1 MFFGR
6 CGVRH
11 GIILFALA
19 KFLLLH
25 LYPLDILHNMA
36 ALRCDPRC
44 ELPGRI
50 VLAQRFQ
57 ADEPLAVWMPDRNV
71 FPLFVE
77 PNFISAP
84 TQHIPKIIHG
94 ACLRQYHIN
103 ILTDHAAKC
112 RSVFFLRTPF
122 RIMHSGFNTWIL
134 NNR

>member
-77 PNFISAP
+77 PNAFLPS
-84 TQHIPKIIHG
+84 
-94 ACLRQYHIN
+94 
-103 ILTDHAAKC
+103 
-112 RSVFFLRTPF
+112 RS
-122 RIMHSGFNTWIL
+122 SS
-134 NNR
+134 